1 MASHA
6 STGSGRV
13 CAQMWQKRASRYG
26 RASGG
31 GLDREAAIGSD
42 CLKRVLD
49 PEDAATAMS
58 AFSAR
63 VLC

>member
-13 CAQMWQKRASRYG
+13 CAQMWQKRAGWYCRC
-26 RASGG
+26 SGG
-31 GLDREAAIGSD
+31 QLGREAAIASD
-42 CLKRVLD
+42 CLTRVLGL
-49 PEDAATAMS
+49 EDAATAMS

>member
-13 CAQMWQKRASRYG
+13 CAQFGKSALGGTAGG
-26 RASGG
+26 RAGI
-31 GLDREAAIGSD
+31 LVAKLQWDSD
-42 CLKRVLD
+42 CLKRVLGL
-49 PEDAATAMS
+49 EDAATAMS